1 MHSNHSS
8 NLTGRFL
15 RFPSRFAL
23 VLVVFGAALF
33 GLPAGVLAAP
43 ATPTDDEV
51 NAVASQLYCPVCEN
65 VPLDV
70 CGTQACSQWRT
81 IIRQKLQAG
90 WSARQIHAFF
100 AEQYGTRVLASPP
113 FAGASVLFWLVP
125 LVLLAVGAVVL
136 VRVLRK
142 PAPAAQD
149 AGVAVSA
156 AHAARLERELDD
168 WR

>member
-1 MHSNHSS
+1 MR
-8 NLTGRFL
+8 LL
-15 RFPSRFAL
+15 RFPFRFTL
-23 VLVVFGAALF
+23 LVVVLGAALF
-33 GLPAGVLAAP
+33 WPPASVFAAP

-70 CGTQACSQWRT
+70 CGTQACSQWRA

-90 WSARQIHAFF
+90 WSASQIYAFF

-113 FAGASVLFWLVP
+113 FTGASVLFWLVP
-125 LVLLAVGAVVL
+125 LALLSAGVVVV
-136 VRVLRK
+136 VRTLRK
-142 PAPAAQD
+142 PAPAAHNP
-149 AGVAVSA
+149 AVPVSA

>member
-1 MHSNHSS
+1 MHNNHSS

-23 VLVVFGAALF
+23 VLVVLGASLTW
-33 GLPAGVLAAP
+33 LPAGVLAAP

-70 CGTQACSQWRT
+70 CGTQACSQWRA

-142 PAPAAQD
+142 PAPAAHD

>member
-15 RFPSRFAL
+15 RFPSQFAL
-23 VLVVFGAALF
+23 VLVVLGAALF
-33 GLPAGVLAAP
+33 WLPAGVLAAP

-70 CGTQACSQWRT
+70 CGTQACSQWRA

-125 LVLLAVGAVVL
+125 LALLAVGAVVL
-136 VRVLRK
+136 VRMLRK
-142 PAPAAQD
+142 PAPIAQD

>member
-1 MHSNHSS
+1 MHNNHSS

-23 VLVVFGAALF
+23 VLVVLGASLTW
-33 GLPAGVLAAP
+33 LPAGVLAAP

-70 CGTQACSQWRT
+70 CGTQACSQWRA

-90 WSARQIHAFF
+90 WSAWQIHAFF

-142 PAPAAQD
+142 PAPAAHD

>member
-1 MHSNHSS
+1 MTMR
-8 NLTGRFL
+8 LL
-15 RFPSRFAL
+15 RLPSRFAL
-23 VLVVFGAALF
+23 VLVVLGAALF
-33 GLPAGVLAAP
+33 WLPAGVLAAS

-70 CGTQACSQWRT
+70 CGTQACSQWRA

-90 WSARQIHAFF
+90 WSASQIHAFF

-125 LVLLAVGAVVL
+125 LALLAAGTVLL
-136 VRVLRK
+136 VRTLRK
-142 PAPAAQD
+142 PAPAATGA
-149 AGVAVSA
+149 AGPVSE
-156 AHAARLERELDD
+156 AHAARMERELDD

>member
-1 MHSNHSS
+1 MPV
-8 NLTGRFL
+8 LTMRLL

-23 VLVVFGAALF
+23 VLMVLGAALF
-33 GLPAGVLAAP
+33 WLPASVLAAS

-70 CGTQACSQWRT
+70 CGTQACSQWRA

-90 WSARQIHAFF
+90 WSASRIHAFF
-100 AEQYGTRVLASPP
+100 AEQYGARVLASPP

-125 LVLLAVGAVVL
+125 LALLSAGVLVL

-142 PAPAAQD
+142 PAPAAPD
-149 AGVAVSA
+149 LAVPVSA